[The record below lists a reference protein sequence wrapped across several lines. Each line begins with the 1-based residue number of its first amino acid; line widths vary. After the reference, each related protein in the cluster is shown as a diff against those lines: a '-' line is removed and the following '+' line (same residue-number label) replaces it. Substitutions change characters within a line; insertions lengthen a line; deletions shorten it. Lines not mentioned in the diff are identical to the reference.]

1 MNPATMVPFPLM
13 GHQSF
18 VNSQAPSQF
27 IPNAA
32 CRRCHHGGCDVKIQ
46 DCGCLFHAVSG
57 FWTEII
63 ISHRIK
69 HMVQFSADR
78 VVHKFIRRTLFSIF
92 VCIIST
98 IFSFFFMSNTEMH
111 QNSRESDHNGVSYL
125 SHSCPFSLL
134 DANGL

>member
-1 MNPATMVPFPLM
+1 M
-13 GHQSF
+13 
-18 VNSQAPSQF
+18 
-27 IPNAA
+27 
-32 CRRCHHGGCDVKIQ
+32 KIQ

-78 VVHKFIRRTLFSIF
+78 VVHKFIRRALFSIF